1 MTDVTTDI
9 LLGIFLI
16 FCRVGGCLLI
26 APGFS
31 SNRIPLHVRL
41 FIALTTSLALAPVLL
56 EKVRGEVTA
65 LVPAEML
72 ASIGS
77 ELLTGLLIGLLG
89 RVYFLAL
96 QTMLNAVAMAL
107 GLGGMPGAPIDESE
121 PLPPISSFIMMTATA
136 ILFLS
141 DLHWELYRGLV
152 ASYARLP
159 MGEGFG
165 VRLSLT
171 QLVDQVGVAFVL
183 ALRISSPFIL
193 YSVIVNLAVGLTN
206 KLTPQLPVYFLATP
220 FVMVGGLLIMY
231 FAANDYV
238 LLFMDAFSTWLR
250 DG

>member
-1 MTDVTTDI
+1 MTQVTSEI

-31 SNRIPLHVRL
+31 SNRIPLQVRL

-56 EKVRGEVTA
+56 GKVQDGVTTQIPA
-65 LVPAEML
+65 TMLV
-72 ASIGS
+72 SIGS
-77 ELLTGLLIGLLG
+77 ELLTGLLIGLLA

-96 QTMLNAVAMAL
+96 QTMLSAVAMAL
-107 GLGGMPGAPIDESE
+107 GLGGMPGTPIDEAE
-121 PLPPISSFIMMTATA
+121 PLPPISSFIMMAATA

-165 VRLSLT
+165 MRLSLT
-171 QLVDQVGVAFVL
+171 QLVDQIGVAFVL
-183 ALRISSPFIL
+183 ALRISSPFIV

-206 KLTPQLPVYFLATP
+206 KLAPQIPVYFLATP
-220 FVMVGGLLIMY
+220 FVMIGGLLVMY
-231 FAANDYV
+231 FAAHDYV
-238 LLFMDAFSTWLR
+238 LLFMEAFSTWLR
-250 DG
+250 NG

>member
-1 MTDVTTDI
+1 VTQVTSEI

-31 SNRIPLHVRL
+31 SNRIPLQVRL

-56 EKVRGEVTA
+56 GKVQDGVTTQIPA
-65 LVPAEML
+65 TMLV
-72 ASIGS
+72 SIGS
-77 ELLTGLLIGLLG
+77 ELLTGLLIGLLA

-96 QTMLNAVAMAL
+96 QTMLSAVAMAL
-107 GLGGMPGAPIDESE
+107 GLGGMPGTPIDEAE
-121 PLPPISSFIMMTATA
+121 PLPPISSFIMMAATA

-165 VRLSLT
+165 MRLSLT
-171 QLVDQVGVAFVL
+171 QLVDQIGVAFVL
-183 ALRISSPFIL
+183 ALRISSPFIV

-206 KLTPQLPVYFLATP
+206 KLAPQIPVYFLATP
-220 FVMVGGLLIMY
+220 FVMTGGLLVMY
-231 FAANDYV
+231 FAAHDYV
-238 LLFMDAFSTWLR
+238 LLFMEAFSTWLR
-250 DG
+250 NG